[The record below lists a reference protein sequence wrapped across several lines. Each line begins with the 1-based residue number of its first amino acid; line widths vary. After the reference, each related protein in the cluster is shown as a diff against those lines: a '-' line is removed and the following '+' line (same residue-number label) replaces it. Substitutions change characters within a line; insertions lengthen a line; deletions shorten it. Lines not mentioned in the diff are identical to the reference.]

1 MTDEQMQNFII
12 LAESLS
18 VEALAEETVVE
29 TEVAEGV
36 PPTHA
41 IFEELGQISFR
52 LRTFMES
59 EGGEYALG
67 VEMGMQRAADMID
80 NVISRHSQG
89 DVF

>member
-1 MTDEQMQNFII
+1 MTDEQMQNFIV
-12 LAESLS
+12 LAESLNA
-18 VEALAEETVVE
+18 EILAEETDVE
-29 TEVAEGV
+29 TEAAESVA
-36 PPTHA
+36 PTHA
-41 IFEELGQISFR
+41 IFEELAQVSFR

-80 NVISRHSQG
+80 NVIGRHTQG